1 MSNEQTNSPDAPE
14 TSDTTQTPDTG
25 KAKADTIRA
34 LNDRFRQA
42 LPEPTDVPG
51 RVMLTSGIRA
61 LINTE
66 DEPNVGLPSLFE
78 AIRSFDDFSED
89 NDPYG
94 EHDFGA
100 LDFQGSK
107 IFWKLDYYAPG
118 MLQGSEDPADI
129 EKTVRVLTVMLAEE
143 Y

>member
-1 MSNEQTNSPDAPE
+1 MSEEQTNASHEPNTSE
-14 TSDTTQTPDTG
+14 TGTTQ
-25 KAKADTIRA
+25 ADSIRS

-42 LPEPTDVPG
+42 LPAPTDVPG
-51 RVMLTSGIRA
+51 RVMLTSGVQA

-66 DEPNVGLPSLFE
+66 DAPNAGLPSLFE

-118 MLQGSEDPADI
+118 MMQGSEDPADV
-129 EKTVRVLTVMLAEE
+129 EKTIRVLTVMLAEE